1 MRVFVALMG
10 HWVPALTEAFHGRP
24 ESRNSQTSRDGGSG
38 NSPDG
43 GDRGDG
49 RSRGNGRSRG
59 DRGDVPGWVM
69 VTVMTAALVVAL
81 MAVAVPQLRDVFTKA
96 IDSVTGG

>member
-24 ESRNSQTSRDGGSG
+24 ESRNSQTSWDGGSG

-43 GDRGDG
+43 GDRGDA
-49 RSRGNGRSRG
+49 RSRG